1 MKQPPH
7 EASIQ
12 EDDNELPDYDYDES
26 QIEED
31 LEPEPPQD
39 IKIIPS
45 SGTLIDDKERIAH
58 LKTCFNNRRVTLR
71 RLYKASEHEFKRAPF
86 LDLCADKG
94 ATLSV
99 IQSENGR
106 VFGGY
111 TSKSWRRSH
120 GTHVEDD

>member
-1 MKQPPH
+1 MKQSPH
-7 EASIQ
+7 EASRQ
-12 EDDNELPDYDYDES
+12 EFKEP
-26 QIEED
+26 QIEEKP
-31 LEPEPPQD
+31 EPEPQD
-39 IKIIPS
+39 VDIIPS
-45 SGTLIDDKERIAH
+45 SGILIDDKKH
-58 LKTCFNNRRVTLR
+58 LGYLKTCFNNRRVKLR

-111 TSKSWRRSH
+111 TSKSQGRY
-120 GTHVEDD
+120 GTYFEDD

>member
-12 EDDNELPDYDYDES
+12 KDVNELPDSDYDEP

-39 IKIIPS
+39 VEIIPS
-45 SGTLIDDKERIAH
+45 SGTLIDDKKRIAH

-71 RLYKASEHEFKRAPF
+71 RLYKASEHKFERAPF
-86 LDLCADKG
+86 LDLCAVKG

-111 TSKSWRRSH
+111 TSKSWGRSH
-120 GTHVEDD
+120 NTQVEDD